1 MKNIIFVLL
10 LVFSSHLFAQ
20 ELNKV
25 IIDPKLEKEVL
36 IGKCDREGLKSEVF
50 AEYFNEGYNNYV
62 PDANTIKQMK
72 KRKKKKGI
80 SIVIVM
86 GSWCGDSE
94 EQVPKFYKILDE
106 IGFKESK
113 VELISV
119 DGAKRAGDEDIS
131 GLNIQRVPTFFFYK
145 DGREIGKIVETPT
158 SSLEKDMLLIVSL
171 N

>member
-20 ELNKV
+20 ELNKT

-50 AEYFNEGYNNYV
+50 AEYYNEGYNNYV
-62 PDANTIKQMK
+62 PDENIIRQLK
-72 KRKKKKGI
+72 KKKKGLNI
-80 SIVIVM
+80 TIVM
-86 GSWCGDSE
+86 GSWCGDSKD
-94 EQVPKFYKILDE
+94 QVPKFYKILDQ

-119 DGAKRAGDEDIS
+119 DGVKTAGDEVIS
-131 GLNIQRVPTFFFYK
+131 GLNIQRVPTFLFYK

-158 SSLEKDMLLIVSL
+158 SSLEKDMLLILSL